1 MLKIRNIS
9 KSFDG
14 RKILNGLNLEVE
26 AGKIYSLMGA
36 NGAGKTTLFN
46 ILTGFFRAES
56 GSIIFN
62 ERNITKY
69 TPIKMNQLGI
79 TRTFQNLRLIEG
91 LTVKE
96 NILLSFK
103 GNRGEHIFNAMLPAF
118 FLKEHYEDFSAKADK
133 IIEKVLLSD
142 VSENKAREIS
152 YGQQKLLT
160 LGCCLAN
167 DANLFLLDEPVA
179 GINPEY
185 REKIMAILN
194 DIKKSIKTILLIEH
208 NPEFIKKISDKIFF
222 LTNGIIYEY
231 KTYHELK
238 NSPLVQE
245 AYL

>member
-1 MLKIRNIS
+1 MLTIRNIS

-46 ILTGFFRAES
+46 ILTGFLRAES
-56 GSIIFN
+56 GLIFFN

-69 TPIKMNQLGI
+69 APIKINQLGI

-103 GNRGEHIFNAMLPAF
+103 GNRGEYIFNAMLPAF

-133 IIEKVLLSD
+133 IIEKVFLSD
-142 VSENKAREIS
+142 VSENKAGEIS

-167 DANLFLLDEPVA
+167 DANLFLLDEPIA

-231 KTYHELK
+231 KTYHELR
-238 NSPLVQE
+238 NDPLVQE